1 MDLVFWTLIWKR
13 FACKAFREK
22 KWRKEVTVPG
32 AQVNKFFVIWSS
44 HIATYQWQ
52 LCLHFTCAMS
62 RTDHQ
67 KFMIACCF
75 VNGVVDPLAIVFDS
89 IWFCWRVVVQYGWE
103 LHTSQFHFI
112 LMPPLSHV
120 YNHRRLTV
128 ARPWRLWYT
137 RWLLLLGC
145 WWWHDLQNIKDTT
158 DVWYRLMLWRF
169 FKWVLIYTGRK
180 NWNIYRCNYEPRYN
194 WQTCV
199 RWSQL
204 SQKNATLSFKMCGG
218 FWMAW
223 L

>member
-1 MDLVFWTLIWKR
+1 MSSLYMCHVSY
-13 FACKAFREK
+13 
-22 KWRKEVTVPG
+22 
-32 AQVNKFFVIWSS
+32 WSS
-44 HIATYQWQ
+44 KIHDSML
-52 LCLHFTCAMS
+52 LCEWSGGPPCH
-62 RTDHQ
+62 R
-67 KFMIACCF
+67 
-75 VNGVVDPLAIVFDS
+75 V
-89 IWFCWRVVVQYGWE
+89 WFNLILLKIRRVVVQYGWE

-112 LMPPLSHV
+112 LMPPHSHV

-137 RWLLLLGC
+137 RWLLLGC

-199 RWSQL
+199 RWSQQA
-204 SQKNATLSFKMCGG
+204 QKKLRYHLKCAEVFELLGYKAGC
-218 FWMAW
+218 
-223 L
+223 